1 MDLSDDEG
9 QFATDN
15 LKVIVDPT
23 ADVAGDPTPDVTR
36 DLTSDSQPAAY
47 LEPPPPLPD
56 LPEDIDANNFL
67 DDLSNDLNSA
77 DFTANLADEPPIF
90 PPNQMWNMPPQMC
103 NVPPPNMPW
112 MEQGLP
118 PPPFNPEVA
127 GWNGRGNKRGNFNH
141 RGRNK
146 EFRGRG
152 NRQFRGNNFRGG
164 PMRGNRGRGRMGHF
178 RGNYNNSGY

>member
-9 QFATDN
+9 QIVADN

-23 ADVAGDPTPDVTR
+23 SDISADPTSELSPDPSCDFHKST
-36 DLTSDSQPAAY
+36 Y

-56 LPEDIDANNFL
+56 LPEDVDANNFL

-90 PPNQMWNMPPQMC
+90 GGNPMWNVPPQMC
-103 NVPPPNMPW
+103 NVPPPNVPW
-112 MEQGLP
+112 MEQAP

-127 GWNGRGNKRGNFNH
+127 GWNGRGNKRGNYNH
-141 RGRNK
+141 RGRNN

-152 NRQFRGNNFRGG
+152 NRNFRGNNFRGG
-164 PMRGNRGRGRMGHF
+164 PMRGNRGRGRMGNF
-178 RGNYNNSGY
+178 RGGYNNF